1 MSDNFKN
8 NHKNNEQSKFGLPD
22 GYFQKSAA
30 TIFNKIEWQDEH
42 KEFVNLLNYKNKSG
56 FIVPA
61 NYFKVTAER
70 TFTLSGVEVA
80 STGSATE
87 NELLEFPTLSSLTKT
102 NAFKVP
108 DGYFELASTT
118 LSLTTTQPTIKPS
131 EVEMLT
137 STNELSEFPTL
148 ASLKKQN
155 KFSVP
160 ANYFESVAKRVVTL
174 NEVEVASRLVLSEV
188 EVSSATSKVI
198 NLFSAK
204 TWYSVAALL
213 VIALGLW
220 MYNSYYK
227 LAPVNDCGTL
237 ACVDKIDLIKA
248 KYLEIDNVESEE
260 LYKLVNTKKLEEN
273 LEKKS
278 GSTNST
284 NSTKNKQN
292 TDSSLNS
299 VSTDELL
306 DEL

>member
-8 NHKNNEQSKFGLPD
+8 NHKNNKQSKFGLPD

-30 TIFNKIEWQDEH
+30 TTFNKIEWQDEH

-61 NYFKVTAER
+61 NYFNRSETK
-70 TFTLSGVEVA
+70 L
-80 STGSATE
+80 
-87 NELLEFPTLSSLTKT
+87 ELLEFERLNSLNKK
-102 NAFKVP
+102 NVFNVP
-108 DGYFELASTT
+108 DGYFKHNSITLGLNTTKRTGT
-118 LSLTTTQPTIKPS
+118 LS
-131 EVEMLT
+131 EVKVLI
-137 STNELSEFPTL
+137 SGNELSEFPTL
-148 ASLKKQN
+148 ASQKKQN

-174 NEVEVASRLVLSEV
+174 IEV

>member
-1 MSDNFKN
+1 M
-8 NHKNNEQSKFGLPD
+8 PD
-22 GYFQKSAA
+22 GYFKHNSI
-30 TIFNKIEWQDEH
+30 T
-42 KEFVNLLNYKNKSG
+42 LGLNTTK
-56 FIVPA
+56 
-61 NYFKVTAER
+61 R
-70 TFTLSGVEVA
+70 TGTLSEV
-80 STGSATE
+80 
-87 NELLEFPTLSSLTKT
+87 
-102 NAFKVP
+102 KVLIS
-108 DGYFELASTT
+108 G
-118 LSLTTTQPTIKPS
+118 
-131 EVEMLT
+131 
-137 STNELSEFPTL
+137 NELSEFPTL
-148 ASLKKQN
+148 ASQKKQN

-174 NEVEVASRLVLSEV
+174 IEV

-213 VIALGLW
+213 IIALGLW